1 MGTQSTSPDAIV
13 VGGGPAGATA
23 ARTLATAGAHVLL
36 LDKARFPRNKPCGGA
51 VSARALR
58 RFPYLDAALGRIST
72 HRLSRLYL
80 EAPSGDGLT
89 VTSRAP
95 AALMIRRIEFDDL
108 LLALAREAGAEVVE
122 GAEVAQA
129 HETVRSVWLRTRD
142 GREFEAPLVVAAD
155 GVNSIVARRLRMN
168 PGWAPT
174 AVALDM
180 MEETPSG
187 TLRSVDEE
195 TLWVAYGYGG
205 SEGYA
210 YVFPKIGHVN
220 VGIGY
225 VLDYYRSNVEAHPW
239 DLQRVFVSELQR
251 RGVLAGQSSRRHF
264 TPFMIPVGGP
274 LERTASARVLLAGD
288 AGGFVNGIPAEGI
301 YYAMVS
307 GDLAGRAA
315 AAGLTS
321 GYERAWKREIGAELR
336 DAVLVQ
342 RHLLSSPERID
353 GLVDA
358 ARRAPHV
365 ADLLVRYAMGEV
377 SYFAAR
383 RAIVARSPLL
393 GVKLLV
399 DAWRRTVRPARHSPV
414 NVRGDRGRRAPATE
428 T

>member
-1 MGTQSTSPDAIV
+1 MSFDVIV

-23 ARTLATAGAHVLL
+23 ARTLAVSGARVLV

-51 VSARALR
+51 VSMRALG

-72 HRLSRLYL
+72 RRVSRLYL
-80 EAPSGDGLT
+80 EAPSGDAVTL
-89 VTSRAP
+89 TSRTP
-95 AALMIRRIEFDDL
+95 AALMIRRVEFDHL
-108 LLALAREAGAEVVE
+108 LLSLAREAGAEVIE
-122 GAEVAQA
+122 GVDIARA
-129 HETVRSVWLRTRD
+129 HEMERTVLLRTRD

-168 PGWAPT
+168 QGWPPT
-174 AVALDM
+174 EVALDM
-180 MEETPSG
+180 MEETPDD
-187 TLRSVDEE
+187 TLQSLDPE

-210 YVFPKIGHVN
+210 YVFPKAGHVN

-225 VLDYYRSNVEAHPW
+225 VLDYYRSHVDAHPW
-239 DLQRVFVSELQR
+239 DLQRSFTGELRR
-251 RGVLAGQSSRRHF
+251 RGVLAGESSRRHF

-274 LERTASARVLLAGD
+274 LLRTASRRVILAGD
-288 AGGFVNGIPAEGI
+288 AGGFVNSITAEGI
-301 YYAMVS
+301 FYAMVS

-315 AAGLTS
+315 AARDTAS
-321 GYERAWKREIGAELR
+321 YEASWKREIGAELR

-342 RHLLSSPERID
+342 RHLLTTPERIN
-353 GLVDA
+353 GLVGA
-358 ARRAPHV
+358 ARRAPQV

-377 SYFAAR
+377 SYFTAR
-383 RAIVARSPLL
+383 RRLLLRSPLF

-399 DAWRRTVRPARHSPV
+399 NALRRRGGAPGGVSVPADPAAPS
-414 NVRGDRGRRAPATE
+414 PATE